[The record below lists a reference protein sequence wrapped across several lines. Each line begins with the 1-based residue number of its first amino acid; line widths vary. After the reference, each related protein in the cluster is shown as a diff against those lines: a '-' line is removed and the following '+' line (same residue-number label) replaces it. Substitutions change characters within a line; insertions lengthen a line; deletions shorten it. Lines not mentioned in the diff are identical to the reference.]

1 MTIQDFL
8 ISDAARHAIPRT
20 RAAQPILDGGSL

>member
-8 ISDAARHAIPRT
+8 INDAARHAIPRM
-20 RAAQPILDGGSL
+20 RAAQPILDGDPL

>member
-8 ISDAARHAIPRT
+8 ISDAARHAIPRI
-20 RAAQPILDGGSL
+20 RAAQPILDGGPL

>member
-8 ISDAARHAIPRT
+8 INDAARYAFPRM

>member
-8 ISDAARHAIPRT
+8 ISDAACHAIPRM

>member
-8 ISDAARHAIPRT
+8 INDAARHAIPRM
-20 RAAQPILDGGSL
+20 RAAQLILDGGPL